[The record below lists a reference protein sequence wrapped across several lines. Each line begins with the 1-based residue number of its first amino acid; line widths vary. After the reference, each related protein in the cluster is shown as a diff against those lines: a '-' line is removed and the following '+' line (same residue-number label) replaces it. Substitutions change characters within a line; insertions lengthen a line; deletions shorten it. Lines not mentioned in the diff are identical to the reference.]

1 MFYGN
6 VTNNY
11 VYDVTINGTTVDNGG
26 GTGSTGGLCKAHITL
41 KFFMGDIL
49 VLDLAENKIQGYK
62 SHRNRGCA
70 YWAINP

>member
-1 MFYGN
+1 MFYVN

-11 VYDVTINGTTVDNGG
+11 VYEVTINGTTVDNGG
-26 GTGSTGGLCKAHITL
+26 GTGSTGLVQGTHYAEVPY
-41 KFFMGDIL
+41 MGDIL